1 MCNEINNSTKNMMK
15 RFLFFLLAL
24 ISLSCSEKLDE
35 TPYISVVEFRQRWD
49 DYEATMVLKNN
60 VKTEI
65 DNVEFLIT
73 YLDMNGNVLDTKEVS
88 SLINIKPEM
97 RGELKIPAFRHN
109 EHYQY
114 HKNSDGIVGHP
125 NFKITAKL
133 QRYNIDDYEV
143 EQFIK
148 GNPEAS
154 RECSLNIPEA
164 IMIIIVIT
172 IYIILPIA
180 LIIGLV
186 KLVNKI
192 KRKKKNKNN

>member
-1 MCNEINNSTKNMMK
+1 
-15 RFLFFLLAL
+15 
-24 ISLSCSEKLDE
+24 
-35 TPYISVVEFRQRWD
+35 
-49 DYEATMVLKNN
+49 MVLKNN

-65 DNVEFLIT
+65 HNVEFLIT

-97 RGELKIPAFRHN
+97 KGELRIPAFRHN

-114 HKNSDGIVGHP
+114 YKNSDGIVGHP
-125 NFKITAKL
+125 NFKITAQL
-133 QRYNIDDYEV
+133 QRYNIEDYEL
-143 EQFIK
+143 EQFAK
-148 GNPEAS
+148 GHPKEC
-154 RECSLNIPEA
+154 REWGLPTIVFIA
-164 IMIIIVIT
+164 IIT

-192 KRKKKNKNN
+192 KRKKKSKNN

>member
-35 TPYISVVEFRQRWD
+35 TPDISVVEFRQKWD
-49 DYEATMVLKNN
+49 DAEATIILNNN

-65 DNVEFLIT
+65 HNVEFLIT

-154 RECSLNIPEA
+154 REYSLNIPEA

>member
-24 ISLSCSEKLDE
+24 ISLSCSEELDE
-35 TPYISVVEFRQRWD
+35 TPDISVVEFRQRWD

-164 IMIIIVIT
+164 IMIIIT

-192 KRKKKNKNN
+192 KRKKKKKNN

>member
-1 MCNEINNSTKNMMK
+1 MCDEINNSTKNMMK

-35 TPYISVVEFRQRWD
+35 TPDISVVEFRQKWD
-49 DYEATMVLKNN
+49 DAEATIILNNN

-65 DNVEFLIT
+65 HNVEFLIT
-73 YLDMNGNVLDTKEVS
+73 YLDMNGNVLDKKEFS

-97 RGELKIPAFRHN
+97 RSELRIPAFRHN

-114 HKNSDGIVGHP
+114 YKNSDGIAGHP

-133 QRYNIDDYEV
+133 QRYNIDDYEL
-143 EQFIK
+143 EQFAK
-148 GNPEAS
+148 GHPE
-154 RECSLNIPEA
+154 ECIEWGHPTIVFIA
-164 IMIIIVIT
+164 IIT

-192 KRKKKNKNN
+192 KRKKKSKNN